1 MEPSE
6 QPRGGRTTV
15 GPGQTPVSD
24 VGEFGLIAHMRDAL
38 AGGDAPVDAI
48 RDDVLA
54 GISDDAAV
62 VRAPGASA
70 NDPGGGRVQVLTTD
84 ALTEG
89 THFDRTFMPLGHL
102 GVKALSVNV
111 SDVAAMNAEPRYAL
125 VSLGLPEGVSVEET
139 RQLYDGLR
147 QAAEAYDVAVVG
159 GDTTSAPRL
168 TLSVTVIG
176 EADADEIVYRHG
188 AEPGDALCVTGD
200 LGAAYAG
207 LRVLLAERQR
217 LQERQK
223 QERENDFRPNLDAFS
238 YVIQRQLA
246 PSARL
251 DVAQAW
257 REQEPRSDRTG
268 ESTSGRR
275 PKALIDISD
284 GLASEVHH
292 VCEASETGALVE
304 GAALPVAPETREAAD
319 AFEQDVDVYA
329 LFGGEDYELLFAWPE
344 EDLGQLDAETF
355 TQVGTVTGEGE
366 GVRIRPP
373 GEDEPVPLKPSGFDH
388 FEDSA
393 SRD

>member
-1 MEPSE
+1 MEASE
-6 QPRGGRTTV
+6 PDSQRGSGRTTV
-15 GPGQTPVSD
+15 GPGQTSVSD
-24 VGEFGLIAHMRDAL
+24 VGEFGLIAHIRDAL

-48 RDDVLA
+48 REDVLA
-54 GISDDAAV
+54 GIADDAAV

-70 NDPGGGRVQVLTTD
+70 DDPGGGRVQVLTTD
-84 ALTEG
+84 ALVEG

-102 GVKALSVNV
+102 GVKALSINV
-111 SDVAAMNAEPRYAL
+111 SDVAAMNAVPRYAL
-125 VSLGLPEGVSVEET
+125 VTLGMPEGVSVEET
-139 RQLYDGLR
+139 RQLYDGVR

-168 TLSVTVIG
+168 TLSITVIG
-176 EADADEIVYRHG
+176 EADADEIVYRRG

-217 LQERQK
+217 LQQRQEE
-223 QERENDFRPNLDAFS
+223 EREDDFRPNLDEFS

-251 DVAQAW
+251 DVVQHW
-257 REQEPRSDRTG
+257 REEEQ
-268 ESTSGRR
+268 R

-292 VCEASETGALVE
+292 ICEASGTGALLH
-304 GAALPVAPETREAAD
+304 GAALPVAPETRTTAD

-344 EDLGQLDAETF
+344 EKLDQLDPETF
-355 TQVGTVTGEGE
+355 TQVGTVREESE
-366 GVRIRPP
+366 GVRIQPP
-373 GEDEPVPLKPSGFDH
+373 GEEEAVPLKPSGFDH
-388 FEDSA
+388 FDESEE
-393 SRD
+393 RE

>member
-1 MEPSE
+1 MEPSDSN
-6 QPRGGRTTV
+6 QQRGGRTTV
-15 GPGQTPVSD
+15 DPEQTAVSD
-24 VGEFGLIAHMRDAL
+24 VGEFGLIAHIRDAL

-54 GISDDAAV
+54 GIADDAAV
-62 VRAPGASA
+62 VRAPGASED
-70 NDPGGGRVQVLTTD
+70 DPSGGRVQVLTTD
-84 ALTEG
+84 ALVEG

-102 GVKALSVNV
+102 GVKALSINV
-111 SDVAAMNAEPRYAL
+111 SDVAAMNAVPRYAL
-125 VSLGLPEGVSVEET
+125 VTLGLPEGVSVEET
-139 RQLYDGLR
+139 RRLYDGFR

-168 TLSVTVIG
+168 VLSVTVVG
-176 EADADEIVYRHG
+176 EANADEIVYRRG

-217 LQERQK
+217 LQQRRE
-223 QERENDFRPNLDAFS
+223 QEREEDFRPNLDEFS

-251 DVAQAW
+251 DVMQGW
-257 REQEPRSDRTG
+257 REEG
-268 ESTSGRR
+268 HR

-292 VCEASETGALVE
+292 VCEAGGTGAHLE
-304 GAALPVAPETREAAD
+304 GAALPVAPETRTAAD

-344 EDLGQLDAETF
+344 DELDRLDAETF
-355 TQVGTVTGEGE
+355 TQVGTVTEEGE

-373 GEDEPVPLKPSGFDH
+373 GEEEPVPLKPSGFDH
-388 FEDSA
+388 FEE
-393 SRD
+393 